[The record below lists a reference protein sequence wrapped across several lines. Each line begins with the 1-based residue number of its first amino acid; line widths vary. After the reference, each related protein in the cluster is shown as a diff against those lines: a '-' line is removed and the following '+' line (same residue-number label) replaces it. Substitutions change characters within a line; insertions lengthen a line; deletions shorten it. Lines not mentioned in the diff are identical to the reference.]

1 MHNIEPTDSPTED
14 DEEVGYITSI
24 AENVCSVGPSDK
36 RHFAKEICSEMLIDD
51 KSVIFQMDCG
61 SSINII
67 PKSIVDKHKLTL
79 TSKTLIMCNKTEV
92 TPLATARII
101 VTNPASRNKYSV
113 EFVVV
118 NEELL
123 PLIAARAAQH
133 MKLINVN
140 WDNFKPAPPPKRSNQ
155 K

>member
-36 RHFAKEICSEMLIDD
+36 RHFAKEIYSEMLIDY

-67 PKSIVDKHKLTL
+67 PKSLVDKHKLTP
-79 TSKTLIMCNKTEV
+79 TSKTLIMWNK
-92 TPLATARII
+92 RK
-101 VTNPASRNKYSV
+101 SRHLGQQ
-113 EFVVV
+113 
-118 NEELL
+118 ELL
-123 PLIAARAAQH
+123 SRTQLVATNTQ
-133 MKLINVN
+133 
-140 WDNFKPAPPPKRSNQ
+140 
-155 K
+155 